1 MHFGYSIVYVANV
14 PETLAFYDNVFGLQ
28 TGFLHESELYGELKT
43 GATTLAFAADEMAKV
58 NGLPMRPN
66 RADERPAGYEIA
78 LVTDDPE
85 SAFDKA
91 VSAGA
96 VTAAQTKPWGQ
107 IVGYLRDNNGCLV
120 EICSPVG
127 G

>member
-1 MHFGYSIVYVANV
+1 MHFGYSIIYVASV
-14 PETLAFYDNVFGLQ
+14 PETLAFYDKAFGLQ

-43 GATTLAFAADEMAKV
+43 GATTLAFAADEMA
-58 NGLPMRPN
+58 
-66 RADERPAGYEIA
+66 
-78 LVTDDPE
+78 TDPE

-96 VTAAQTKPWGQ
+96 VAVTASQEKPWGQ
-107 IVGYLRDNNGCLV
+107 IVGYLRDNNGCLA